1 VREVITILAQAR
13 LIVEVASAPEHYLP
27 GRDPSQ
33 LTPGHIIDVLR
44 HAGDETLVLL
54 IQQSA
59 SPASVLM
66 EQVEAAVQQVAG
78 AHSMPYWL
86 TVKGPAHMLSQADI
100 KEEDK
105 L

>member
-1 VREVITILAQAR
+1 
-13 LIVEVASAPEHYLP
+13 
-27 GRDPSQ
+27 
-33 LTPGHIIDVLR
+33 
-44 HAGDETLVLL
+44 
-54 IQQSA
+54 
-59 SPASVLM
+59 M